1 MSSLFISGGWVIDPE
16 KSRSFPADVL
26 IVDGVIAGFT
36 APCSPCPEGAQL
48 LDARGC
54 FVCPGFIDPHGH
66 IDGHEYPGVLSLL
79 QGITTSVGGNCGF
92 SPLCIGQ
99 FLSSQ
104 KAFPIHQAE
113 LVGMC
118 ALREAAGVTDL
129 HAAANA
135 EQIRMME
142 LLCAR
147 ALCEGAAGVS
157 LGPSYTPG
165 ASMEEMVALCRLA
178 KSFDRPVSIDTRMF
192 SMTDLHSLQEAI
204 ELAEATGCRMVI
216 SHFVYQ
222 YGVGVE
228 DEALAMIAAAR
239 ERGVDM
245 QLDSG
250 MYTHWCSSVGS
261 ALFEEKTM
269 QENDIELRHL
279 RVITGEHIGQAPDS
293 ELLAHLREAH
303 PEDAVVVM
311 TGEPEAVYTIQRF
324 PLTMVSTDTGHYEP
338 GEGHPQIAGSFPR
351 YFRKMVR
358 EHRGLTWE
366 EAVRHTTL
374 IPAQVFGFARK
385 GRIRVG
391 MDADVVV
398 FEPDHLT
405 DTAKFPGFGRPDA
418 APEGIR
424 YVIVAGEVAA
434 QNGKMTG
441 VMAGRALAAGMFGPE
456 N

>member
-16 KSRSFPADVL
+16 ANRSFPADVL
-26 IVDGVIAGFT
+26 TQDGVIREIRQPGGA
-36 APCSPCPEGAQL
+36 CPQGAQR

-79 QGITTSVGGNCGF
+79 QGITTSIGGNCGF

-118 ALREAAGVTDL
+118 ALREAAGVHEL
-129 HAAANA
+129 HAAATS
-135 EQIRMME
+135 EQIRTME

-165 ASMEEMVALCRLA
+165 ASMEEMAALCRIA
-178 KSFDRPVSIDTRMF
+178 KSFERPVAIDTRMF
-192 SMTDLHSLQEAI
+192 SMTDLHSLEEAI
-204 ELAEATGCRMVI
+204 ELAETTGCRMVV
-216 SHFVYQ
+216 SHFAYQ

-228 DEALAMIAAAR
+228 GEALAMIDAAR
-239 ERGVDM
+239 ARGVDM

-250 MYTHWCSSVGS
+250 MYSHWCSSVGS

-269 QENDIELRHL
+269 EENSIELRHL
-279 RVITGEHIGQAPDS
+279 RMITGEHIGQVPDKA
-293 ELLAHLREAH
+293 LLSHLREAH
-303 PEDAVVVM
+303 PDDAVVVM
-311 TGEPEAVYTIQRF
+311 TGDPEAVYTIQRH
-324 PLTMVSTDTGHYEP
+324 PLTMVSTDTGSYLP

-374 IPAQVFGFARK
+374 VPAQVFGLARK
-385 GRIRVG
+385 GRMRPG
-391 MDADVVV
+391 MDADIVV
-398 FEPDHLT
+398 FEPDHLC
-405 DTAKFPGFGRPDA
+405 DRAAFPGFGRPDA
-418 APEGIR
+418 APEGVR
-424 YVIVAGEVAA
+424 YVIVSGEVAA
-434 QNGKMTG
+434 CSSRATG
-441 VMAGRALAAGMFGPE
+441 IMAGRALAAGTFGPE
-456 N
+456 E

>member
-16 KSRSFPADVL
+16 GTRSFPADVL
-26 IVDGVIAGFT
+26 LEGGAIAGIVR
-36 APCSPCPEGAQL
+36 PGSPCPEGAQR

-66 IDGHEYPGVLSLL
+66 IDGHEYPGRLSLL
-79 QGITTSVGGNCGF
+79 QGVTTSIGGNCGF

-99 FLSSQ
+99 FLKSQ

-118 ALREAAGVTDL
+118 ALREAACVTDR
-129 HAAANA
+129 HAAAGDG
-135 EQIRMME
+135 QIRMME

-165 ASMEEMVALCRLA
+165 ASMEEMAALCRIA
-178 KSFDRPVSIDTRMF
+178 RDFDRPVAIDTRMF
-192 SMTDLHSLQEAI
+192 SMTDLHSLEEAI
-204 ELAEATGCRMVI
+204 DLAETTGCRMVI

-228 DEALAMIAAAR
+228 EDALAMIAAAR
-239 ERGVDM
+239 ARGVDM

-261 ALFEEKTM
+261 ALFEEETM
-269 QENDIELRHL
+269 AENSIELRHL
-279 RVITGEHIGQAPDS
+279 RVITGEHIGQMPDGA
-293 ELLAHLREAH
+293 LLRHLRMEH
-303 PEDAVVVM
+303 PDDAVVVM
-311 TGEPEAVYTIQRF
+311 TGEPEAVYAIQRF
-324 PLTMVSTDTGHYEP
+324 PLTMVSTDAGSYAP

-385 GRIRVG
+385 GRMAVG
-391 MDADVVV
+391 MDADIVV
-398 FEPDHLT
+398 FEPDRLT
-405 DTAKFPGFGRPDA
+405 DTARFPGFGRPDA
-418 APEGIR
+418 APEGVR
-424 YVIVAGEVAA
+424 YVIVAGEVAVQHGRA
-434 QNGKMTG
+434 TG
-441 VMAGRALAAGMFGPE
+441 VMAGRALAAGVFR
-456 N
+456 

>member
-1 MSSLFISGGWVIDPE
+1 MSSLFISGGWLIDPE
-16 KSRSFPADVL
+16 KTRSFPADVL
-26 IVDGVIAGFT
+26 IADGVIAGLM
-36 APCSPCPEGAQL
+36 APCSPCPEGATL

-66 IDGHEYPGVLSLL
+66 IDGEEYPGLLSLL
-79 QGITTSVGGNCGF
+79 QGVTTSIGGNCGF

-99 FLSSQ
+99 FLKSQ

-129 HAAANA
+129 HAAANE
-135 EQIRMME
+135 EQIRTME

-157 LGPSYTPG
+157 LGPSYAPG
-165 ASMEEMVALCRLA
+165 ASMEEMAALCRMA
-178 KSFDRPVSIDTRMF
+178 KSFNRPVAIDTRLF
-192 SMTDLHSLQEAI
+192 SMTDLHSLEEAI
-204 ELAEATGCRMVI
+204 ELAETTGCRMVV

-222 YGVGVE
+222 YGVGIE
-228 DEALAMIAAAR
+228 DEALSMVIAAR

-250 MYTHWCSSVGS
+250 MYTHWCSPVGS
-261 ALFEEKTM
+261 ALFEKKTM
-269 QENDIELRHL
+269 EENSIELRHL
-279 RVITGEHIGQAPDS
+279 RMITGEHIGQTPDWA
-293 ELLAHLREAH
+293 LLQHLRDDH
-303 PEDAVVVM
+303 PQDAVVVM

-324 PLTMVSTDTGHYEP
+324 PLTMVSTDIGSYKP

-374 IPAQVFGFARK
+374 IPAQVFGLAKK

-391 MDADVVV
+391 MDADIVV

-405 DTAKFPGFGRPDA
+405 DTAKFPGLGKPDA
-418 APEGIR
+418 VPEGMR

-434 QNGKMTG
+434 QNGKATG
-441 VMAGRALAAGMFGPE
+441 VLAGRALAAGTFAPE
-456 N
+456 I

>member
-1 MSSLFISGGWVIDPE
+1 MSCLFISGGWVIDPE
-16 KSRSFPADVL
+16 RTTSFPADVL
-26 IVDGVIAGFT
+26 LRDGVIAAILQPG
-36 APCSPCPEGAQL
+36 APCPAGAQR

-66 IDGHEYPGVLSLL
+66 IDGHEYPGILSLL

-92 SPLCIGQ
+92 SPVDIGM
-99 FLSSQ
+99 FLSAQ
-104 KAFPIHQAE
+104 KPFPIHQAE

-118 ALREAAGVTDL
+118 ALREAAGVYDL
-129 HAAANA
+129 HAAAD
-135 EQIRMME
+135 EKQIEIME
-142 LLCAR
+142 KLCAR

-157 LGPSYTPG
+157 LGPSYAPG
-165 ASMEEMVALCRLA
+165 ASMEEMAALCRVA
-178 KSFDRPVSIDTRMF
+178 KGFDRPVAIDTRMH
-192 SMTDLHSLQEAI
+192 SMTDLHSLEEAI
-204 ELAEATGCRMVI
+204 QLAEETGCRMIV

-228 DEALAMIAAAR
+228 DEALSMIMDAR
-239 ERGVDM
+239 ARGVDM

-250 MYTHWCSSVGS
+250 MYSHWCSSVGS
-261 ALFEEKTM
+261 ALFEKETM
-269 QENDIELRHL
+269 RENDIELRHL
-279 RVITGEHIGQAPDS
+279 RVITGEHIGQSPDWA
-293 ELLAHLREAH
+293 LLAHLREEH
-303 PEDAVVVM
+303 PQDAVVVM
-311 TGEPEAVYTIQRF
+311 TGDPDAVYTIQRC
-324 PLTMVSTDTGHYEP
+324 PLTMVSTDTGAYKP

-374 IPAQVFGFARK
+374 IPAQVFGLARK

-405 DTAKFPGFGRPDA
+405 DMAKFPGFGVPDA
-418 APEGIR
+418 APQGVR

-434 QNGKMTG
+434 QDGKATG
-441 VMAGRALAAGMFGPE
+441 VMAGRALAAGTFG
-456 N
+456 